1 MMPPFSRA
9 RFRSLAALLLAL
21 PLSLA
26 QAADAPRC
34 RYVTIGKLPL
44 QYTGPSL
51 QVTTEGV
58 INGTPA
64 TMLVDTGAYDTFLT
78 RTGTERRGMKL
89 SNLGRVAQGVGGVS
103 SIYQTRI
110 KEFVAGPARSER
122 GHMRVL
128 SDFGFTPSFDA
139 LLGAPFLLQTDLEI
153 SLATKEMKFFQ
164 PINCGDT
171 HLAYW
176 DADAL
181 VIPFDT
187 SSETTPNPYLTV
199 LVNDVKM
206 RAIID
211 TGAAVTTISLAAAK
225 RAGLK
230 LDAPDVTRAG
240 HVVGVGDDK
249 VAFWH
254 TAFKTFQ
261 IGEEVIRN
269 AGIGVVDRKG
279 SDVDILLGND
289 FLRSHRVLIA
299 MSQRK
304 VYFSY
309 VGGQPFEQRRKLE
322 SWIQAEADAG
332 NGDAQMRL
340 ANMYG
345 SGDGVARDAQ
355 ASAKWLE
362 QAAASGNAYA
372 NLYSGRSLLR
382 QGRASD
388 AAPRLRLALDKLP
401 SNRDAALWLYLAR
414 LRTSQAELG
423 RSELATAFARS
434 EGDEWPAPVA
444 AFYLG
449 KSNAEQVLKQAA
461 QDRELGSKHRCTAIG
476 LMTELHEAQGD
487 SAGVQA
493 MAAARKQH
501 CSGGQDHADDTND
514 D

>member
-1 MMPPFSRA
+1 MMPI
-9 RFRSLAALLLAL
+9 RFRACLRPLASLLLAL
-21 PLSLA
+21 PFTLA
-26 QAADAPRC
+26 QAAEAPRC
-34 RYVTIGKLPL
+34 RYVTVGKLPL

-89 SNLGRVAQGVGGVS
+89 SNLGRVAQGVGGFS

-187 SSETTPNPYLTV
+187 SSETTPNPYFTV
-199 LVNDVKM
+199 LVNGVKM

-211 TGAAVTTISLAAAK
+211 TGAAATTISLAAAK

-230 LDAPDVTRAG
+230 LDAPDVTKAG
-240 HVVGVGDDK
+240 HVVGVGDEK
-249 VAFWH
+249 AAFWH
-254 TAFKTFQ
+254 TAFKSFQ
-261 IGEEVIRN
+261 IGEEVIQN
-269 AGIGVVDRKG
+269 ADIGVVDRKG
-279 SDVDILLGND
+279 SDVDILLGDD

-322 SWIQAEADAG
+322 PWIQEEADAG

-340 ANMYG
+340 ANMYAH
-345 SGDGVARDAQ
+345 GDGVARDAQ

-362 QAAASGNAYA
+362 KAAASGNAHA

-382 QGRASD
+382 QGRALD

-414 LRTSQAELG
+414 LRTGQAELG
-423 RSELATAFARS
+423 RTELATAFARS
-434 EGDEWPAPVA
+434 EDDEWPAPVA

-449 KSNAEQVLKQAA
+449 KSSAEQVFKQAG
-461 QDRELGSKHRCTAIG
+461 QDRELAPKRRCAAIG
-476 LMTELHEAQGD
+476 SMTEFYEAQGD
-487 SAGVQA
+487 DAGVQA
-493 MAAARKQH
+493 MAAARKAQ
-501 CSGGQDHADDTND
+501 CGKPEDDED
-514 D
+514 EA

>member
-1 MMPPFSRA
+1 MMPTLPRA
-9 RFRSLAALLLAL
+9 PLCSLAALLLAL

-44 QYTGPSL
+44 QYTGPGL

-64 TMLVDTGAYDTFLT
+64 TMLVDTGAYDSFLT

-89 SNLGRVAQGVGGVS
+89 SNLGRVAQGVGGFS

-139 LLGAPFLLQTDLEI
+139 ILGAPFLLQTDLEI

-164 PINCGDT
+164 PVNCGDT

-187 SSETTPNPYLTV
+187 SSETTPNPYFMV
-199 LVNDVKM
+199 LVNGVKM

-211 TGAAVTTISLAAAK
+211 TGAAATTISLAAAR

-230 LDAPDVTRAG
+230 LDAPDVTKAG

-249 VAFWH
+249 AAFWH
-254 TAFKTFQ
+254 TAFKSFQ
-261 IGEEVIRN
+261 IGEEVIQN
-269 AGIGVVDRKG
+269 ADIGVVERKG
-279 SDVDILLGND
+279 SDVDILLGDD

-304 VYFSY
+304 LYVSY
-309 VGGQPFEQRRKLE
+309 VGGQPFEQRRKLVE
-322 SWIQAEADAG
+322 SWIQEEADAG

-340 ANMYG
+340 ANMYAH
-345 SGDGVARDAQ
+345 GDGVASDAQ
-355 ASAKWLE
+355 TSGKWLE
-362 QAAASGNAYA
+362 KAAASGNAYA

-382 QGRASD
+382 QGRAGD

-401 SNRDAALWLYLAR
+401 ANRNAALALYIAR
-414 LRTSQAELG
+414 LRTGQAELG
-423 RSELATAFARS
+423 RTELATAFARS
-434 EGDEWPAPVA
+434 EDDEWPAPVA

-449 KSNAEQVLKQAA
+449 KTSAEQVLKQAGE
-461 QDRELGSKHRCTAIG
+461 DRALGAKRRCMAIDSM
-476 LMTELHEAQGD
+476 LEFHEAQGD

-501 CSGGQDHADDTND
+501 CSNDKDDADDD
-514 D
+514 

>member
-1 MMPPFSRA
+1 MMPPLPRA

-26 QAADAPRC
+26 QAAEAPRC
-34 RYVTIGKLPL
+34 RYVTVGKLPL

-51 QVTTEGV
+51 QVTIEGV

-64 TMLVDTGAYDTFLT
+64 TMLVDTGAYDSVLT

-89 SNLGRVAQGVGGVS
+89 SNLGRVARGVGGYS

-122 GHMRVL
+122 GHMRVI

-139 LLGAPFLLQTDLEI
+139 ILGAPFLLQTDLEI
-153 SLATKEMKFFQ
+153 SLATKEIKFFQ
-164 PINCGDT
+164 PVNCGDT

-187 SSETTPNPYLTV
+187 SSETTPNPYFTV
-199 LVNDVKM
+199 LVNGEKM

-211 TGAAVTTISLAAAK
+211 TGAAATTISLAAAK
-225 RAGLK
+225 RTGLK
-230 LDAPDVTRAG
+230 LDAPGVTRAG

-261 IGEEVIRN
+261 IGEEVIQN
-269 AGIGVVDRKG
+269 ADIGVIDRQG
-279 SDVDILLGND
+279 SDVDILLGDD

-304 VYFSY
+304 IYFSY
-309 VGGQPFEQRRKLE
+309 VGGQPFEQRRKLVE
-322 SWIQAEADAG
+322 SWIQEEANAG

-340 ANMYG
+340 ANMYAH
-345 SGDGVARDAQ
+345 GDGVARDAQ
-355 ASAKWLE
+355 ASGKWLE
-362 QAAASGNAYA
+362 KAAASGNAYA

-382 QGRASD
+382 QGRAGD

-401 SNRDAALWLYLAR
+401 ANRDAALSLYLAR

-423 RSELATAFARS
+423 RTELATAFARS
-434 EGDEWPAPVA
+434 EDDEWPAPVA

-449 KSNAEQVLKQAA
+449 KSSAEQVLKQASE
-461 QDRELGSKHRCTAIG
+461 DRALGAKRRCMAIDSM
-476 LMTELHEAQGD
+476 LEFHEAQGD

-501 CSGGQDHADDTND
+501 CSNGKDDADDD
-514 D
+514 

>member
-1 MMPPFSRA
+1 MMPIRLHACLRP
-9 RFRSLAALLLAL
+9 LTALLLAL

-26 QAADAPRC
+26 QAAEAPRC
-34 RYVTIGKLPL
+34 RYVTVGKLPL

-89 SNLGRVAQGVGGVS
+89 SNLGRVAQGVGGFS

-139 LLGAPFLLQTDLEI
+139 ILGAPFLLQTDLEI
-153 SLATKEMKFFQ
+153 SLAAKEMKFFQ
-164 PINCGDT
+164 PISCGDT

-187 SSETTPNPYLTV
+187 SSETTPNPYFTV
-199 LVNDVKM
+199 FVNGEKM

-211 TGAAVTTISLAAAK
+211 TGAAATTISLAAAK

-240 HVVGVGDDK
+240 HVVGVGDDEA
-249 VAFWH
+249 AFWH
-254 TAFKTFQ
+254 TAFKSFQ
-261 IGEEVIRN
+261 IGEEVIQN
-269 AGIGVVDRKG
+269 ADIGVVERKG
-279 SDVDILLGND
+279 SDVDILLGDD

-304 VYFSY
+304 IYFSY

-322 SWIQAEADAG
+322 PWIQEEADAG

-345 SGDGVARDAQ
+345 SGDGVARDA
-355 ASAKWLE
+355 AAAGKWLE
-362 QAAASGNAYA
+362 KAAASGNAHA

-382 QGRASD
+382 QGRALD

-401 SNRDAALWLYLAR
+401 SNRDAALWLHLAR
-414 LRTSQAELG
+414 LRTGQAELG
-423 RSELATAFARS
+423 RTELATAFARS
-434 EGDEWPAPVA
+434 EDDEWPAPVA

-461 QDRELGSKHRCTAIG
+461 QDREQGGKRRCMAIDS
-476 LMTELHEAQGD
+476 MREFHEAQGD

-493 MAAARKQH
+493 MAAARRQH
-501 CSGGQDHADDTND
+501 CSGEDEND
-514 D
+514 S

>member
-1 MMPPFSRA
+1 MMPPLPRA

-26 QAADAPRC
+26 QAAEAPRC
-34 RYVTIGKLPL
+34 RYVTVGKLPL

-51 QVTTEGV
+51 QVTIEGV

-64 TMLVDTGAYDTFLT
+64 TMLVDTGAYDSVLT

-89 SNLGRVAQGVGGVS
+89 SNLGRVARGVGGYS

-122 GHMRVL
+122 GHMRVI

-139 LLGAPFLLQTDLEI
+139 ILGAPFLLQTDLEI
-153 SLATKEMKFFQ
+153 SLATKEIKFFQ
-164 PINCGDT
+164 PVNCSDT

-187 SSETTPNPYLTV
+187 SSETTPNPYFTV
-199 LVNDVKM
+199 LINGEKM

-211 TGAAVTTISLAAAK
+211 TGAAATTISLAAAK
-225 RAGLK
+225 RTGLK
-230 LDAPDVTRAG
+230 LDAPGVTRAG

-261 IGEEVIRN
+261 IGEEVIQN
-269 AGIGVVDRKG
+269 ADIGVIDRQG
-279 SDVDILLGND
+279 SDVDILLGDD

-304 VYFSY
+304 IYFSY

-322 SWIQAEADAG
+322 SWIQEEADAG

-345 SGDGVARDAQ
+345 SSDGVARDAQ
-355 ASAKWLE
+355 ASGKWLE
-362 QAAASGNAYA
+362 KAAASGNAYA

-382 QGRASD
+382 QGRAGD

-401 SNRDAALWLYLAR
+401 ANRNAALALYIAR
-414 LRTSQAELG
+414 LRTGQAELG
-423 RSELATAFARS
+423 RTELATAFARS
-434 EGDEWPAPVA
+434 EDDEWPAPVA

-449 KSNAEQVLKQAA
+449 KTSAEQVLKQAGE
-461 QDRELGSKHRCTAIG
+461 DRALGAKRRCMAIDSM
-476 LMTELHEAQGD
+476 LEFHEAQGD

-501 CSGGQDHADDTND
+501 CSGAQADADAD
-514 D
+514 